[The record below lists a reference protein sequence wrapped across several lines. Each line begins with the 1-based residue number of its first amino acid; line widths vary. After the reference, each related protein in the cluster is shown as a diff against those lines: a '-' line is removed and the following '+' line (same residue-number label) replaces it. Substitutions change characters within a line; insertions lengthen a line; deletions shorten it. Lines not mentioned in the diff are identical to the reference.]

1 MEENTKY
8 LATWKEYCEQNE
20 IDYEENSY
28 LEPYWH
34 VAQEKLFGFVIK
46 LLI

>member
-1 MEENTKY
+1 MDENTKY
-8 LATWKEYCEQNE
+8 LGTGKEYCEQNE

-28 LEPYWH
+28 LEPYWQ
-34 VAQEKLFGFVIK
+34 VSQEKLFGFIIK